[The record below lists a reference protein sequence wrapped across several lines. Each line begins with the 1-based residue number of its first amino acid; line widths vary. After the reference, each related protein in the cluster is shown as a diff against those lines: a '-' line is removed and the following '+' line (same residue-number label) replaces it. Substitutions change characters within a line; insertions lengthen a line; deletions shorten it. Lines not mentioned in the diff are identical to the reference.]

1 MALRELGEI
10 RAFERDLLADGLGHA
25 PEHRHAA
32 PLPAEIDLAAP
43 ERDLERAGHR
53 ERARLHEIARD
64 LHHRLVV
71 GVGPVELEHRE
82 LGVVLPAHALV
93 AEVPPDL
100 VDAFEAAHEQALQV
114 QLERD
119 PQVQVHVEI
128 AVVRHERTR
137 HRPARDRLQDRRLDL
152 DVAVLVQ
159 VRADR
164 AQRARARVDQ
174 PLPRVGVGREV
185 EGALSLLE
193 LGILEAVPLLGQRAE
208 GLGEHREP
216 LDEDRQLA
224 LARGPDPAGR
234 TDDVAEIHL
243 REQLAAV
250 RVGVLVDDQLDVARP
265 VAQDQ
270 ERELAHVPLQD
281 DPAGHR
287 SPGLV
292 DRVVRELAER
302 LPDAR
307 RRVGLRHPER
317 LLEVQRERPVAE
329 PLAALASGPQDLAF
343 APGGLLGHLVRHRR
357 ARRCVRTRAGD
368 PRA

>member
-1 MALRELGEI
+1 MTNVGWINPGSTSFSNSSSAILPAGQ
-10 RAFERDLLADGLGHA
+10 DGSTGTSWRSASSARSGRSSVTSSPTASDTL
-25 PEHRHAA
+25 PSTVTRRHS
-32 PLPAEIDLAAP
+32 PAEIDLAAP

-100 VDAFEAAHEQALQV
+100 VDAFEAAHEQALEV

-137 HRPARDRLQDRRLDL
+137 HRPARDRLEDRRLDL

-164 AQRARARVDQ
+164 AQRVRARVDQ
-174 PLPRVGVGREV
+174 PPPRVGVGREV

-250 RVGVLVDDQLDVARP
+250 R
-265 VAQDQ
+265 
-270 ERELAHVPLQD
+270 
-281 DPAGHR
+281 
-287 SPGLV
+287 
-292 DRVVRELAER
+292 
-302 LPDAR
+302 
-307 RRVGLRHPER
+307 
-317 LLEVQRERPVAE
+317 
-329 PLAALASGPQDLAF
+329 
-343 APGGLLGHLVRHRR
+343 
-357 ARRCVRTRAGD
+357 RRCPG
-368 PRA
+368 